1 MSRVGRI
8 LTALALVLVALPAL
22 TAAGNGT
29 SDAARAEHQRI
40 IDFWTPERVA
50 QAVPREVIFDVA
62 QGRFRLATPTHHR
75 PDHSGGGPPG
85 GGGDDGGGGDTA
97 VTGASWEGGG
107 EIVDAEGKVLF
118 ALGSTYYVC
127 SATLV
132 KDSRTNESVVLTAG
146 HCVYD
151 NETNQFATNWMFIP
165 NYDGAPAALDTAGDF
180 CDSTAHGCWTAKHLV
195 VHSGFA
201 NEPGFTA
208 NAILHDFAFAVLGDG
223 GKSGTALA
231 EDLVAVDQDIQF
243 SEVSRNTFVHAFGY
257 PHAPPYDGSDLVYCA
272 GNVNFDNRLFRAT
285 YKLSCGMTGGSS
297 GGGWFASFDEA
308 TGVGTLTSVNSYKY
322 SNDPGSMYGPK
333 FNSDT
338 QDAYNTANSTGSDA
352 IVP

>member
-8 LTALALVLVALPAL
+8 LAALALAIVALPVL
-22 TAAGNGT
+22 TGAGNGA
-29 SDAARAEHQRI
+29 DARSEHQRI
-40 IDFWTPERVA
+40 IEFWTPERVA
-50 QAVPREVIFDVA
+50 QAVPREVVFDVA

-75 PDHSGGGPPG
+75 PDHGGGPG
-85 GGGDDGGGGDTA
+85 GGGDDGGGDGGTT

-118 ALGSTYYVC
+118 ALGGNYYVC

-132 KDSRTNESVVLTAG
+132 KDSRTSESVVLTAG

-165 NYDGAPAALDTAGDF
+165 NYDAAPAPLTVDGSF
-180 CDSTAHGCWTAKHLV
+180 CDATLYGCWTAESLV

-243 SEVSRNTFVHAFGY
+243 SDVSRNTFVHAFGY
-257 PHAPPYDGSDLVYCA
+257 PHAAPYNGSDLVYCA
-272 GNVNFDNRLFRAT
+272 GPVGFDNRLFKAT
-285 YKLSCGMTGGSS
+285 YKLGCDMTGGAS
-297 GGGWFASFDEA
+297 GGGWFVSFDEA
-308 TGVGTLTSVNSYKY
+308 TGVGTLMSVNSYKY
-322 SNDPGSMYGPK
+322 TNDASSMYGPK

-338 QDAYNTANSTGSDA
+338 QDAYSTANSTNSNA